1 MKPDIPNPKVSLG
14 ALLVWELVL
23 RLPVTV
29 VVDMVLLNS
38 VTVDT
43 PASLKGVSCG
53 DGVVIPVAVIDNE
66 EVVEAAAVRDLLY
79 EHVAGVKVVQELSA
93 GIYVDTAV
101 SHSMV
106 YPIL

>member
-1 MKPDIPNPKVSLG
+1 
-14 ALLVWELVL
+14 
-23 RLPVTV
+23 
-29 VVDMVLLNS
+29 MVLLNS

-43 PASLKGVSCG
+43 SLKGVSCG

-101 SHSMV
+101 SHSMLLDV
-106 YPIL
+106 TLSIELLNEFEVGEGEGEEDMARECGN

>member
-1 MKPDIPNPKVSLG
+1 MKPDIPNPRVSLG

-43 PASLKGVSCG
+43 SLKGVSCG
-53 DGVVIPVAVIDNE
+53 DGVVIPVAVIDDE
-66 EVVEAAAVRDLLY
+66 EAVEAAAVRDLLY